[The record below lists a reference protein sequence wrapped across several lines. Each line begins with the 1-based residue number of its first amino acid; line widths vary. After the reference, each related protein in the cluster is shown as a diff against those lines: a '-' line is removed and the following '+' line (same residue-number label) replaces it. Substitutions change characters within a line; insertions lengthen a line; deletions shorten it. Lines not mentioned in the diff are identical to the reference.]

1 VLQQPPDLLPQ
12 LALLRLQPL
21 NLPRLLSHHRI
32 LNLFQ
37 LSLLARGR
45 HPQGI
50 QLDLEGRVL
59 PDQLLELLLQ
69 SMFFG
74 G

>member
-1 VLQQPPDLLPQ
+1 VLQQPPNLLPQ

-21 NLPRLLSHHRI
+21 NLPRLLAHHRI

-37 LSLLARGR
+37 LGLLARGR